1 MQYDLNK
8 KLLKIIPFYDSFI
21 DVPEIKKLSNV
32 QLVVIQEVIKLKL
45 LIKSS
50 KISINDLF
58 KDLLVEL
65 KDFKYRLILNI
76 LLSKQKISDLTEFR
90 SVYFNSLTKTVIGDN
105 YF

>member
-21 DVPEIKKLSNV
+21 DVTEIKKLSNV

-50 KISINDLF
+50 EISINDLF

-65 KDFKYRLILNI
+65 KDFKHRLILNI
-76 LLSKQKISDLTEFR
+76 LLSKQKSSDLTEYR
-90 SVYFNSLTKTVIGDN
+90 YSVFSIQYSDISVFE
-105 YF
+105 Y